1 MKVSTLVTCILE
13 LFRKHDIPIISAVEV
28 HARLGQPGFY
38 VFDSNLPSQWQQG
51 YIPGAIFLGMEDYDP
66 GLLPADKDA
75 TLVFYCYR
83 PICTASHMSA
93 KWARSLGY
101 RRVFVLRDGTKG
113 WVDANFPLAHAGGGE
128 TSQEGDF
135 SQSST

>member
-13 LFRKHDIPIISAVEV
+13 LFRKHDIPTISAAEV
-28 HARLGQPGFY
+28 HARLGRPGFFL
-38 VFDSNLPSQWQQG
+38 FDSNLPSQWKQG
-51 YIPGAIFLGMEDYDP
+51 YIPGAIFLGMEDYDS
-66 GLLPADKDA
+66 GLLPPDKNA

-101 RRVFVLRDGTKG
+101 QRVYVLKDGTKG
-113 WVDANFPLAHAGGGE
+113 WVDANFPLAHEGGGE
-128 TSQEGDF
+128 ALREEGF
-135 SQSST
+135 SRSST